1 LGLARFLI
9 GKLLVRERDGVQLV
23 GRIVETEAYTPGDP
37 ASHAYRGETK
47 RNGAMYLDPGRA
59 YVYLIYGTA
68 YCMNV
73 TTEVAGVGAAV
84 LIRALEPVAGV
95 DTLRANR
102 VGIADRDLA
111 RGPGR
116 LCMALDIGPD
126 QNGIALDP
134 GGPLWIARDRRP
146 VLEIGESTRIG
157 LTKAADVPHR
167 FYARGSRFVSGPRV
181 LSP

>member
-1 LGLARFLI
+1 MGLARFLI
-9 GKLLVRERDGVQLV
+9 GLLLVRERDGIQLV

-47 RNGAMYLDPGRA
+47 RNGAMFLEPGHA

-68 YCMNV
+68 FCMNV
-73 TTEVAGVGAAV
+73 TTEAAGVGAAV
-84 LIRALEPVAGV
+84 LIRALEPVSGLDAM
-95 DTLRANR
+95 RANR
-102 VGIADRDLA
+102 AGIADRDLA

-116 LCMALDIGPD
+116 LCKALDIGAD

-134 GGPLWIARDRRP
+134 GGPLWIARDRAP
-146 VLEIGESTRIG
+146 LAEIGESTRIG
-157 LTKAADVPHR
+157 LTKAADIPHR
-167 FYARGSRFVSGPRV
+167 FYARGSRYISGPRA